1 MENLFVETLTAR
13 QSART
18 FCEEAANTYTR
29 QQMTNLIN
37 PIINT
42 TTDFGAD
49 DEEERIIKY

>member
-1 MENLFVETLTAR
+1 MENLFVESLTAR

-18 FCEEAANTYTR
+18 FFEEAANTYTR